1 MLGVVQTLSAMKTEE
16 KESVCASERD
26 SSVEESF
33 ECEVTD
39 GQDLAASKVAENW
52 KVLRELNEFL

>member
-39 GQDLAASKVAENW
+39 GQDLAASVSPGRCSEN
-52 KVLRELNEFL
+52 